1 MRHARALVVLS
12 CAFTIACGSEA
23 RVEESSAGLTTVIDS
38 TKPDSLIART
48 AGAVPDAA
56 VRSVIEELRVQPDA
70 EDTSS
75 FSEVYEFDV
84 ARDGRMYVFDYLGRR
99 FFVFGADGGIQ
110 KVVGRKGGG
119 PGEFEGDNG
128 MVVLRDGRLAILDA
142 QNARLNFFSG
152 DGEFQSSWVVPSGF
166 STNNGVRTDTSGT
179 VYLVR
184 PVTPSREGEILGR
197 LGLVR
202 LADGGKWLD
211 SLVAPDLPLNRVTY
225 TASKGGGTSAT
236 SAIHSAR
243 FLWAWH
249 PHGYFVSSATQ
260 KYEVE
265 ISAPGRGV
273 RIVRDAPDV
282 PVPDDE
288 RAWNQEGI
296 TRSMRGTDPEWQ
308 WRGPEIPRVKA
319 PISGLH
325 IARDGRIWVA
335 VSMPSV
341 RIPDAERG
349 PVMEGRPVPPLY
361 RDRTAYEV
369 FSPRGVFLGR
379 VQLPGSGMFMEAD
392 GDKLWVLERDAD
404 DMPGVVRYRLSKPF

>member
-1 MRHARALVVLS
+1 MRLARAFVFLGFVLS
-12 CAFTIACGSEA
+12 ISCGSEA
-23 RVEESSAGLTTVIDS
+23 AVVESSAGLTTVIDS

-56 VRSVIEELRVQPDA
+56 VRTVIEELRIQPDA

-84 ARDGRMYVFDYLGRR
+84 ARDGRMYVFDYPGRR
-99 FFVFGADGGIQ
+99 LFLIGADGGVQ

-142 QNARLNFFSG
+142 QNARLNFFSA
-152 DGEFQSSWVVPSGF
+152 DGEFQTSWVVPSGF
-166 STNNGVRTDTSGT
+166 STSNGLRTDSSGT
-179 VYLVR
+179 LYLVR
-184 PVTPSREGEILGR
+184 PVTPRREGEILGR

-202 LADGGKWLD
+202 LAEGGSWRD
-211 SLVAPDLPLNRVTY
+211 SLVAPDLPVNRVVY
-225 TASKGGGTSAT
+225 TASKDGGTSAT

-243 FLWAWH
+243 FLWGWH
-249 PHGYFVSSATQ
+249 PHGYFVSTATQ

-265 ISAPGRGV
+265 ISAPGRGI
-273 RIVRDAPDV
+273 RIVRDAPEV

-288 RAWNQEGI
+288 RAWNQDVI
-296 TRSMRGTDPEWQ
+296 TRSMRGTDPEWRWQ
-308 WRGPEIPRVKA
+308 GPEIPRVKA
-319 PISGLH
+319 PIAGLH

-335 VSMPSV
+335 VSMPSD

-349 PVMEGRPVPPLY
+349 PVREGRPAPPLY

-369 FSPRGVFLGR
+369 FSPTGVFLGR
-379 VQLPGSGMFMEAD
+379 VQMPGSATFMEAD

-404 DMPGVVRYRLSKPF
+404 DMPGVVRYRVSKPF